1 VSIFIVE
8 RTLPGLRLEQLSA
21 MHRAVAQSSH
31 RLSVGGDSV
40 RCLRSM
46 YLPARAL
53 CVSVFVATSRDL
65 VSRVNDVAQLPF
77 DSIDEAIAVDD
88 ADPAV
93 AGRGPGVAGCP
104 QESRHEPAG
113 TDLSPGR

>member
-1 VSIFIVE
+1 VAIFIVQ
-8 RTLPGLRLEQLSA
+8 RTLPGLRLDQLSA
-21 MHRAVAQSSH
+21 IHRAVAESSH

-46 YLPARAL
+46 YLPTRAL

-77 DSIDEAIAVDD
+77 DSIDEALTVDD
-88 ADPAV
+88 ADSAV
-93 AGRGPGVAGCP
+93 AGRVRGSGGCGPGCRR
-104 QESRHEPAG
+104 QPAS
-113 TDLSPGR
+113 TDLPPGR